1 MSHSTNH
8 PAKKWNPPA
17 QTGAPREGNTV
28 ASATECTGLTPT
40 EPEDLEEAYALGE
53 LCAIHT
59 LKPQKKAGVR
69 SATSQKPPRD

>member
-17 QTGAPREGNTV
+17 QTGAPREENTV

-40 EPEDLEEAYALGE
+40 EPEDLEQAYALGE
-53 LCAIHT
+53 LSAIHT
-59 LKPQKKAGVR
+59 LRPQKKTGVR